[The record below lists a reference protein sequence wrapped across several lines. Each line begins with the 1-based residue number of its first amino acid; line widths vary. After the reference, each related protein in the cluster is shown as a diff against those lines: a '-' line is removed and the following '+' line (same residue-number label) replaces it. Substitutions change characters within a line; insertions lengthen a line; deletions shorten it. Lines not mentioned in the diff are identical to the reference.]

1 MSADDA
7 RIFRPL
13 AGISEL
19 VQKFREASKPR
30 AAWRIGG
37 EHEKI
42 GIIVDPAFG
51 TPGAAVPY
59 AGERGSITAMLRDLT
74 SHGWTPLREGE
85 HVIAL
90 TREHASITLE
100 PGGQFELSG
109 APHGSLLALEGE
121 FDRHREEVRAVA
133 TGQGA
138 AFLAVG
144 FRPLGTLDDV
154 PWVPKGRYAIMREYL
169 PTRGGRAL
177 EMMKRTATV
186 QANLDWSD
194 EADAHRKFV
203 AAMSVTSL
211 VTAIYANSPVVD
223 GRDTGWQSWRAS
235 IWLDTDPDR
244 CGIPPFSF
252 SAHDDDFFLRYTEW
266 ALDVPMFFVYREAWG
281 GYHKAGGMTF
291 RRFLREGFEGERATL
306 ADWQLHLS
314 TLFPETRIKGY
325 LEVRGADAGPQPLV
339 LALPALWKGLLYD
352 DAAMAAA
359 TALTAHLS
367 YEERLALRAEV
378 PHHGFATP
386 VRAAGGGHVKKTRVL
401 ELARELVAIARG
413 GLSRVE
419 AEELPLLAPLE
430 EIVKTGRA
438 PAERVREA
446 FAGWGGDVT
455 KLVDAIGF

>member
-1 MSADDA
+1 MAADDP
-7 RIFRPL
+7 RIHRPIAGAHELAQEFRD
-13 AGISEL
+13 
-19 VQKFREASKPR
+19 ASKPR
-30 AAWRIGG
+30 AAWRVGG

-42 GIIVDPAFG
+42 GIIVDPAAG
-51 TPGAAVPY
+51 KPGAAVPY
-59 AGERGSITAMLRDLT
+59 AGERASISAMFRDLLG
-74 SHGWTPLREGE
+74 HGWTPLHEGE
-85 HVIAL
+85 QIIAL
-90 TREHASITLE
+90 SRDHASITLE

-109 APHGSLLALEGE
+109 APHGSLLALRSE
-121 FDRHREEVRAVA
+121 FDRHRDEVLAVA
-133 TGQGA
+133 AAQGA

-169 PTRGGRAL
+169 PTRGSRGL

-186 QANLDWSD
+186 QANLDWSS
-194 EADAHRKFV
+194 EVDAHHKFV

-244 CGIPPFSF
+244 CGIPAFSF
-252 SAHDDDFFLRYTEW
+252 ASTSEDFFRNYTEW
-266 ALDVPMFFVYREAWG
+266 ALDVPMFFVFRKAWG
-281 GYHKAGGMTF
+281 GYRAAAGMTF
-291 RRFLREGFEGERATL
+291 RAFLKDGFQGERATL

-325 LEVRGADAGPQPLV
+325 LEVRGADAGAQPTV

-359 TALTAHLS
+359 TALTAHLDLA
-367 YEERLALRAEV
+367 ERLALRAQV
-378 PHHGFATP
+378 PRTGLATP
-386 VRAAGGGHVKKTRVL
+386 LRAPGGGSVKVL
-401 ELARELVAIARG
+401 ELARALVAAARD
-413 GLSRVE
+413 GLTRV
-419 AEELPLLAPLE
+419 APDELPLLAPLD
-430 EIVKTGRA
+430 EIVETGRA

-446 FAGWGGDVT
+446 FSSWGGDVH
-455 KLVDAIGF
+455 KLVQAIGF